1 METTPIAQGPV
12 GVNVRHEREADKLRI
27 QYADNGPG
35 LRWFIKRGA
44 TTWFNKGF
52 RTKARASAWINDHG
66 NSLDWRSGYLFRL
79 RGDARDVEIVDR
91 HGNVARA

>member
-1 METTPIAQGPV
+1 MKEHIAQGPV
-12 GVNVRHEREADKLRI
+12 DVNVSSARNAGALRI

-35 LRWFIKRGA
+35 LRWFIRRGA

-52 RTKARASAWINDHG
+52 RTKAKASAWINDHG
-66 NSLDWRSGYLFRL
+66 LHLDWRVGYTFRL

>member
-1 METTPIAQGPV
+1 MNHETLPV
-12 GVNVRHEREADKLRI
+12 VDVNVRPARDADALRI

-35 LRWFIKRGA
+35 LRWFIRRGA

-52 RTKARASAWINDHG
+52 KTKASASSCINDHG
-66 NSLDWRSGYLFRL
+66 HHLDWRVGYTFRL
-79 RGDARDVEIVDR
+79 RGDERDVEIVDR